1 MICSTPS
8 SSAFRAE
15 KEEELSTDAHI
26 AIVGR
31 PNVGKS
37 SFLNTL
43 VGSERAVVSEIP
55 GTTRDSLD
63 TAMEFRGRSLVLVDT
78 AGIRRRGRVEQGI
91 EHYAL
96 LRTAHAL
103 ERADVAIL
111 LTDAIEGVT
120 AQDTH
125 IAGYALEAA
134 VGLVLAVNKWDV
146 VDRGED
152 MTAQVEAEVAR
163 EFHFAPWMRHH
174 FVSAKTGRNVEA
186 TLEDALKVVDERK
199 KRIPT
204 SDLHKLLTEAIA
216 AHPPSPHRGKE
227 VRFRHITQARGKA
240 PHLRVLRRPARR
252 RALHVCALSRESH
265 PRALRVSG
273 HPDQARVQG
282 FVRMSDP
289 ATLLGLV
296 IVALVGYGIGSISS
310 GYLVGKIYRN
320 VDLRTVGSGSTGA
333 TNTFRTLGRGAGLLV
348 AVFDILKGALAV
360 LFAQLLFSIDSDARH
375 LAEALAAVG
384 AVAGHCWPP
393 LLQGRGGRGVAT
405 GFGALLFV
413 ATPAWASAVAFFAIG
428 LALTRMVSVGS
439 LASVVGALLGYL
451 LFTWTGWLSFS
462 WATLAFILVGGSIVY
477 VRHIA
482 NIQRILRGAEPRIG
496 ARS

>member
-1 MICSTPS
+1 VARAVVAVVGRPNVGKSTLFNRIVGERVAIVEDLPGTTRDRIYATAEWRGREFS
-8 SSAFRAE
+8 LIDTGGLDDPRAGQMEAAVRRQAEAAIAEADVVLFVVDAQSGILPVEHDVADQLRRSRKPVVLVANKADSWRGEAQAAEFYALGLGDPHPVSAIQGHGTGDLLDVVVERLPAE
-15 KEEELSTDAHI
+15 KEEELSTDAHV

-63 TAMEFRGRSLVLVDT
+63 TAIEFRGRRLVLVDT

-111 LTDAIEGVT
+111 LTDGTEGVT

-146 VDRGED
+146 VDRGEE
-152 MTAQVEAEVAR
+152 MTAHVEAEVAR

-199 KRIPT
+199 RRIAT
-204 SDLHKLLTEAIA
+204 SELHKLLTESIA

-227 VRFRHITQARGKA
+227 VRFRHVTQARGKA
-240 PHLRVLRRPARR
+240 PTFVFFVDPPEGVHFTYSRYLENKLRERF
-252 RALHVCALSRESH
+252 
-265 PRALRVSG
+265 
-273 HPDQARVQG
+273 G
-282 FVRMSDP
+282 FD
-289 ATLLGLV
+289 G
-296 IVALVGYGIGSISS
+296 
-310 GYLVGKIYRN
+310 
-320 VDLRTVGSGSTGA
+320 
-333 TNTFRTLGRGAGLLV
+333 
-348 AVFDILKGALAV
+348 
-360 LFAQLLFSIDSDARH
+360 
-375 LAEALAAVG
+375 
-384 AVAGHCWPP
+384 
-393 LLQGRGGRGVAT
+393 
-405 GFGALLFV
+405 
-413 ATPAWASAVAFFAIG
+413 TPIKLEFKASF
-428 LALTRMVSVGS
+428 
-439 LASVVGALLGYL
+439 
-451 LFTWTGWLSFS
+451 
-462 WATLAFILVGGSIVY
+462 
-477 VRHIA
+477 
-482 NIQRILRGAEPRIG
+482 E
-496 ARS
+496 

>member
-1 MICSTPS
+1 MPRAVVAVVGRPNVGKSTLFNRIVGERVAIVEDLPGTTRDRIYATAEWRGREFSMIDTGGLDDPRAGEMEAAVRRQAEAAIAEADVVLFIVDAQSGILPVEHDVADQLRRS
-8 SSAFRAE
+8 RKPVILVANKADSWRGEAQAAEFYELGLSDPFPVSAIQGHGTGDLLDAVVDRLPAE
-15 KEEELSTDAHI
+15 KEEERSTDAQI

-43 VGSERAVVSEIP
+43 VGSERAVVSEVP

-63 TAMEFRGRSLVLVDT
+63 TAMEFRGRRLVLVDT

-111 LTDAIEGVT
+111 LTDGTEGVT

-146 VDRGED
+146 VDRGEE

-174 FVSAKTGRNVEA
+174 FVSAKTGRNVET
-186 TLEDALKVVDERK
+186 TLDDALKIVDERK

-216 AHPPSPHRGKE
+216 AHPPSSHRGKE
-227 VRFRHITQARGKA
+227 VRFRHVTQARGKA
-240 PHLRVLRRPARR
+240 PTFVFFVDPPDAVHFTYARYLENR
-252 RALHVCALSRESH
+252 IRERFGFPGTPIKLEFRA
-265 PRALRVSG
+265 
-273 HPDQARVQG
+273 
-282 FVRMSDP
+282 
-289 ATLLGLV
+289 
-296 IVALVGYGIGSISS
+296 
-310 GYLVGKIYRN
+310 
-320 VDLRTVGSGSTGA
+320 
-333 TNTFRTLGRGAGLLV
+333 
-348 AVFDILKGALAV
+348 
-360 LFAQLLFSIDSDARH
+360 
-375 LAEALAAVG
+375 
-384 AVAGHCWPP
+384 
-393 LLQGRGGRGVAT
+393 
-405 GFGALLFV
+405 
-413 ATPAWASAVAFFAIG
+413 
-428 LALTRMVSVGS
+428 
-439 LASVVGALLGYL
+439 
-451 LFTWTGWLSFS
+451 SF
-462 WATLAFILVGGSIVY
+462 
-477 VRHIA
+477 
-482 NIQRILRGAEPRIG
+482 E
-496 ARS
+496 

>member
-1 MICSTPS
+1 VARAVVAVVGRPNVGKSTFFNRIVGERVAIVEDLPGTTRDRIYATAEWRGREFS
-8 SSAFRAE
+8 LIDTGGLDDPRAGQMEAAVRRQAEAAIAEADVVLFVVDAQSGILPVEHDVADQLRRSRKPVILVANKADSWRGEAQAAEFYALGLGDPHPVSAIQGHGTGDLLDVVVERLPPE
-15 KEEELSTDAHI
+15 KEEELSTDAHV

-63 TAMEFRGRSLVLVDT
+63 TAIVFRGRSLVLVDT

-111 LTDAIEGVT
+111 LTDGTEGVT

-146 VDRGED
+146 VDRGEE
-152 MTAQVEAEVAR
+152 MTAHVEAEVTR

-199 KRIPT
+199 RRIPT
-204 SDLHKLLTEAIA
+204 SELHKLLTEAIA

-227 VRFRHITQARGKA
+227 VRFRHVTQARGKA
-240 PHLRVLRRPARR
+240 PTFVFFVDPPEGVHFTY
-252 RALHVCALSRESH
+252 SRYLEN
-265 PRALRVSG
+265 RIRE
-273 HPDQARVQG
+273 RFG
-282 FVRMSDP
+282 F
-289 ATLLGLV
+289 
-296 IVALVGYGIGSISS
+296 
-310 GYLVGKIYRN
+310 
-320 VDLRTVGSGSTGA
+320 
-333 TNTFRTLGRGAGLLV
+333 AG
-348 AVFDILKGALAV
+348 
-360 LFAQLLFSIDSDARH
+360 
-375 LAEALAAVG
+375 
-384 AVAGHCWPP
+384 
-393 LLQGRGGRGVAT
+393 
-405 GFGALLFV
+405 
-413 ATPAWASAVAFFAIG
+413 TPIKLEFKASF
-428 LALTRMVSVGS
+428 
-439 LASVVGALLGYL
+439 
-451 LFTWTGWLSFS
+451 
-462 WATLAFILVGGSIVY
+462 
-477 VRHIA
+477 
-482 NIQRILRGAEPRIG
+482 E
-496 ARS
+496 

>member
-1 MICSTPS
+1 VSRAVVAVVGRPNVGKSTFFNRIVGERVAIVEDLPGTTRDRI
-8 SSAFRAE
+8 SATAEWRGREFSLIDTGGLDDPRLGEMEAAVRRQAEAAIAEADVVLFIVDAQSGILPVEHDVADQLRRSRKPVILVANKADSWRGEAQAAEFYELGLGDPFPVSAIQGHGTGDLLDAVVERLPVE

-63 TAMEFRGRSLVLVDT
+63 TAMEFRGRRLVLVDT

-152 MTAQVEAEVAR
+152 MTAQVEAEVTR

-240 PHLRVLRRPARR
+240 PTFVFFVDPPEGVHFTYARYLENR
-252 RALHVCALSRESH
+252 IRERFGFPGTPIKLEFRA
-265 PRALRVSG
+265 
-273 HPDQARVQG
+273 
-282 FVRMSDP
+282 
-289 ATLLGLV
+289 
-296 IVALVGYGIGSISS
+296 
-310 GYLVGKIYRN
+310 
-320 VDLRTVGSGSTGA
+320 
-333 TNTFRTLGRGAGLLV
+333 
-348 AVFDILKGALAV
+348 
-360 LFAQLLFSIDSDARH
+360 
-375 LAEALAAVG
+375 
-384 AVAGHCWPP
+384 
-393 LLQGRGGRGVAT
+393 
-405 GFGALLFV
+405 
-413 ATPAWASAVAFFAIG
+413 
-428 LALTRMVSVGS
+428 
-439 LASVVGALLGYL
+439 
-451 LFTWTGWLSFS
+451 SF
-462 WATLAFILVGGSIVY
+462 
-477 VRHIA
+477 
-482 NIQRILRGAEPRIG
+482 E
-496 ARS
+496 

>member
-1 MICSTPS
+1 VSRAVVAVVGRPNVGKSTLFNRIVGERVAIVEDLPGTTRDRIYATAEWRGREFS
-8 SSAFRAE
+8 LIDTGGLDDPRVGEMEAAVRRQAEAAIAEADVVLFIVDAQSGILPVEHDVADQLRRSRKPVILVANKADSWRGEAQAAEFYELGLGDPFPVSAIQGHGTGDLLDAVVERLPAE

-37 SFLNTL
+37 SFLNRL

-111 LTDAIEGVT
+111 LTDATEGVT

-199 KRIPT
+199 KRIAT

-240 PHLRVLRRPARR
+240 PTFVFFVDPPEGVHFTYARYLENR
-252 RALHVCALSRESH
+252 IRERFGFPGTPIKLEFRA
-265 PRALRVSG
+265 
-273 HPDQARVQG
+273 
-282 FVRMSDP
+282 
-289 ATLLGLV
+289 
-296 IVALVGYGIGSISS
+296 
-310 GYLVGKIYRN
+310 
-320 VDLRTVGSGSTGA
+320 
-333 TNTFRTLGRGAGLLV
+333 
-348 AVFDILKGALAV
+348 
-360 LFAQLLFSIDSDARH
+360 
-375 LAEALAAVG
+375 
-384 AVAGHCWPP
+384 
-393 LLQGRGGRGVAT
+393 
-405 GFGALLFV
+405 
-413 ATPAWASAVAFFAIG
+413 
-428 LALTRMVSVGS
+428 
-439 LASVVGALLGYL
+439 
-451 LFTWTGWLSFS
+451 SF
-462 WATLAFILVGGSIVY
+462 
-477 VRHIA
+477 
-482 NIQRILRGAEPRIG
+482 E
-496 ARS
+496 

>member
-1 MICSTPS
+1 MSRAVVAVVGRPNVGKSTLFNRIVGERVAIVEDLPGTTRDRIYATAEWRGREFS
-8 SSAFRAE
+8 LIDTGGLDDPRAGAMEAAVRRQAEAAIAEADVVLFTVDAQSGILPVEHDVADQLRRSRKPVILVANKADSWRGEAQAAEFYELGLGDPFPVSAIQGHGTGDLLDEVVERLPAE

-63 TAMEFRGRSLVLVDT
+63 TAMEFRGRRLVLVDT
-78 AGIRRRGRVEQGI
+78 AGIRRRGRIEQGI

-111 LTDAIEGVT
+111 LTDATEGVT

-134 VGLVLAVNKWDV
+134 VGMVLAVNKWDV

-240 PHLRVLRRPARR
+240 PTFVFFVDPPEGVHFTYARYLENR
-252 RALHVCALSRESH
+252 IRE
-265 PRALRVSG
+265 RF
-273 HPDQARVQG
+273 G
-282 FVRMSDP
+282 FP
-289 ATLLGLV
+289 G
-296 IVALVGYGIGSISS
+296 
-310 GYLVGKIYRN
+310 
-320 VDLRTVGSGSTGA
+320 
-333 TNTFRTLGRGAGLLV
+333 
-348 AVFDILKGALAV
+348 
-360 LFAQLLFSIDSDARH
+360 
-375 LAEALAAVG
+375 
-384 AVAGHCWPP
+384 
-393 LLQGRGGRGVAT
+393 
-405 GFGALLFV
+405 
-413 ATPAWASAVAFFAIG
+413 TPIKLEFKASF
-428 LALTRMVSVGS
+428 
-439 LASVVGALLGYL
+439 
-451 LFTWTGWLSFS
+451 
-462 WATLAFILVGGSIVY
+462 
-477 VRHIA
+477 
-482 NIQRILRGAEPRIG
+482 E
-496 ARS
+496 

>member
-1 MICSTPS
+1 MARAVVAVVGRPNVGKSTFFNRIVGERVAIVEDLPGTTRDRIYATAEWRGREFS
-8 SSAFRAE
+8 LIDTGGLDDPRAGEMEAAVRRQAEAAIVEADVVLFVVDAQSGILPVEHDVADQLRRSRKPVILVANKADSWRGEAQAAEFYALGLGDPYPVSAIQGHGTGDLLDAVVERLPV
-15 KEEELSTDAHI
+15 EEEAPPSTDAHI

-63 TAMEFRGRSLVLVDT
+63 TAIEFRGRRLVLVDT

-103 ERADVAIL
+103 ERSDVAIL
-111 LTDAIEGVT
+111 LTDATEGVT

-152 MTAQVEAEVAR
+152 VTAQVEAEVAR

-186 TLEDALKVVDERK
+186 TLVDALGVVDERK

-204 SDLHKLLTEAIA
+204 SELHKLLTEAIA

-227 VRFRHITQARGKA
+227 VRFRHVTQARGKA
-240 PHLRVLRRPARR
+240 PTFVFFVDPPEAIHFTYARYLENR
-252 RALHVCALSRESH
+252 IRE
-265 PRALRVSG
+265 RF
-273 HPDQARVQG
+273 G
-282 FVRMSDP
+282 FP
-289 ATLLGLV
+289 G
-296 IVALVGYGIGSISS
+296 
-310 GYLVGKIYRN
+310 
-320 VDLRTVGSGSTGA
+320 
-333 TNTFRTLGRGAGLLV
+333 
-348 AVFDILKGALAV
+348 
-360 LFAQLLFSIDSDARH
+360 
-375 LAEALAAVG
+375 
-384 AVAGHCWPP
+384 
-393 LLQGRGGRGVAT
+393 
-405 GFGALLFV
+405 
-413 ATPAWASAVAFFAIG
+413 TPIKLEFKASF
-428 LALTRMVSVGS
+428 
-439 LASVVGALLGYL
+439 
-451 LFTWTGWLSFS
+451 
-462 WATLAFILVGGSIVY
+462 
-477 VRHIA
+477 
-482 NIQRILRGAEPRIG
+482 E
-496 ARS
+496 

>member
-1 MICSTPS
+1 VARAVVAVVGRPNVGKSTLFNRIVGERVAIVEDLPGTTRDRIYATAEWRGREFS
-8 SSAFRAE
+8 LIDTGGLNDPRAGQMEAAVRRQAEAAIEEADVVLFIVDAQSGILPVEHDVADQLRRSRKPVVLVANKADSWRGEAQAAEFYALGLGDPHAVSAIQGHGTGDLLDVVVERLPAE
-15 KEEELSTDAHI
+15 KEEELSTDAHV

-63 TAMEFRGRSLVLVDT
+63 TAIDFRGRRLVLVDT

-111 LTDAIEGVT
+111 LTDGTEGVT

-146 VDRGED
+146 VDRGEE
-152 MTAQVEAEVAR
+152 MTAHVEAEVAR

-199 KRIPT
+199 RRIAT
-204 SDLHKLLTEAIA
+204 SELHKLLTEAIA

-227 VRFRHITQARGKA
+227 VRFRHVTQARGKA
-240 PHLRVLRRPARR
+240 PTFVFFVDPPEGVHFTYSRYLENKLRERF
-252 RALHVCALSRESH
+252 
-265 PRALRVSG
+265 
-273 HPDQARVQG
+273 G
-282 FVRMSDP
+282 FD
-289 ATLLGLV
+289 G
-296 IVALVGYGIGSISS
+296 
-310 GYLVGKIYRN
+310 
-320 VDLRTVGSGSTGA
+320 
-333 TNTFRTLGRGAGLLV
+333 
-348 AVFDILKGALAV
+348 
-360 LFAQLLFSIDSDARH
+360 
-375 LAEALAAVG
+375 
-384 AVAGHCWPP
+384 
-393 LLQGRGGRGVAT
+393 
-405 GFGALLFV
+405 
-413 ATPAWASAVAFFAIG
+413 TPIKLEFKASF
-428 LALTRMVSVGS
+428 
-439 LASVVGALLGYL
+439 
-451 LFTWTGWLSFS
+451 
-462 WATLAFILVGGSIVY
+462 
-477 VRHIA
+477 
-482 NIQRILRGAEPRIG
+482 E
-496 ARS
+496 